1 MTTVHMI
8 CGYLGAGKTTF
19 ARKVEERE
27 RALRFSVDEMYLR
40 LFADGPTY
48 ELDSAAMGRL
58 LDVIEDHWTRAAVQ
72 GISVVLDL
80 GFWNREFRERT
91 RARAE
96 ELGARVRLYFLQCSD
111 DLARERC
118 LSRNGTEGA
127 FLISPEGFEELKA
140 RFEAPSDDEKPQVID
155 TGCHTT

>member
-96 ELGARVRLYFLQCSD
+96 ELCGSTFSSVRTTWHGSVVF
-111 DLARERC
+111 R
-118 LSRNGTEGA
+118 GTE
-127 FLISPEGFEELKA
+127 
-140 RFEAPSDDEKPQVID
+140 RRAPF
-155 TGCHTT
+155 

>member
-80 GFWNREFRERT
+80 GFWNREFRER
-91 RARAE
+91 
-96 ELGARVRLYFLQCSD
+96 C
-111 DLARERC
+111 
-118 LSRNGTEGA
+118 
-127 FLISPEGFEELKA
+127 
-140 RFEAPSDDEKPQVID
+140 
-155 TGCHTT
+155 